1 MFEAHIARH
10 TAPAR
15 RGASAPLCHA
25 VLHTLQMNALHE
37 PWDDGAA
44 SDDMSWG
51 APQQL
56 AAAAA
61 ADTEAESAVSRA
73 ADAYN
78 AVLASTTDPAALQA
92 AQAAYEAQR
101 KALPLGS
108 GLFHGPPKPISLP
121 PNHRNP
127 PVSDPPFRGSAA
139 LVGSMLAGVRAF
151 VRVCACG
158 LCSILAAVCTLLL
171 LLCAKRQQ

>member
-1 MFEAHIARH
+1 
-10 TAPAR
+10 
-15 RGASAPLCHA
+15 
-25 VLHTLQMNALHE
+25 MNALHE
-37 PWDDGAA
+37 PWDDGAT

-78 AVLASTTDPAALQA
+78 TVLASTTDPAALQA

-127 PVSDPPFRGSAA
+127 PVSDTWQGKFRPDGQHVGWAA
-139 LVGSMLAGVRAF
+139 CFCAC

-158 LCSILAAVCTLLL
+158 LGSILAAVCTLLR
-171 LLCAKRQQ
+171 LLCANCQR